1 MTKAELV
8 AAVAEGSGADQATTE
23 RVLGALFDTV
33 TSALKQGDKV
43 TWPGF
48 GAFSASS
55 RQARQGRNPSSGEI
69 INIPASTAAKFS
81 AASALK
87 TALNG

>member
-8 AAVAEGSGADQATTE
+8 AAVAEQSGADQATAE
-23 RVLGALFDTV
+23 RVIGALFDTV
-33 TSALKQGDKV
+33 TSVLKSGDKV
-43 TWPGF
+43 AWPGF

-55 RQARQGRNPSSGEI
+55 RQARQGRNPSTGEM

>member
-8 AAVAEGSGADQATTE
+8 TAVADRSGADQATTE

-33 TSALKQGDKV
+33 ASALKEGDKV

-48 GAFSASS
+48 GAFSTSN
-55 RQARQGRNPSSGEI
+55 RQARQGRNPSTGQM

>member
-8 AAVAEGSGADQATTE
+8 AAVADRSGADQATAE

-33 TSALKQGDKV
+33 AAALKQGDKV

-48 GAFSASS
+48 GSFSASS
-55 RQARQGRNPSSGEI
+55 RSARQGRNPSTGEM

-87 TALNG
+87 TTLNG

>member
-8 AAVAEGSGADQATTE
+8 AAVAGKSGADQATAE
-23 RVLGALFDTV
+23 RVIGALFDTV
-33 TSALKQGDKV
+33 TSALQQGDKV

-48 GAFSASS
+48 GAFSASG
-55 RQARQGRNPSSGEI
+55 RQARQGRNPSTGQMI
-69 INIPASTAAKFS
+69 DIPASTAAKFS

-87 TALNG
+87 SALNG

>member
-8 AAVAEGSGADQATTE
+8 AAVADRSGADQATAE
-23 RVLGALFDTV
+23 RVVGALFETV
-33 TSALKQGDKV
+33 ATALKQGDKV

-48 GAFSASS
+48 GSFSASN
-55 RQARQGRNPSSGEI
+55 RQARQGRNPSTGEM

>member
-8 AAVAEGSGADQATTE
+8 SAVADRSGADQATAE
-23 RVLGALFDTV
+23 RVIGALFDTV
-33 TSALKQGDKV
+33 TSVLQKGDRV

-48 GAFSASS
+48 GSFSASS
-55 RQARQGRNPSSGEI
+55 RSARQGRNPSTGEM

-81 AASALK
+81 SASALK
-87 TALNG
+87 SALNG

>member
-8 AAVAEGSGADQATTE
+8 SAVADRSGADQATTE
-23 RVLGALFDTV
+23 RVIGALFETV
-33 TSALKQGDKV
+33 ASAMKQGDKV

-48 GAFSASS
+48 GSFSASS
-55 RQARQGRNPSSGEI
+55 RQARQGRNPSTGET

-81 AASALK
+81 AASGLK
-87 TALNG
+87 TTLNG

>member
-8 AAVAEGSGADQATTE
+8 SAVADRSGADQATAE
-23 RVLGALFDTV
+23 RVIGALFETV
-33 TSALKQGDKV
+33 ASAIKQGDKV

-48 GAFSASS
+48 GSFSASS
-55 RQARQGRNPSSGEI
+55 RQARQGRNPSTGEM

-87 TALNG
+87 SALNG

>member
-8 AAVAEGSGADQATTE
+8 AAVADRSGADQGTAE
-23 RVLGALFDTV
+23 RVIGALFDTM
-33 TSALKQGDKV
+33 AAAMKGGDKV

-48 GAFSASS
+48 GSFSASS
-55 RQARQGRNPSSGEI
+55 RSARQGRNPSTGET

-87 TALNG
+87 TTLNG